1 MYTFYIGIRDEINK
15 LIQVYI
21 SANKL
26 RSSSFI
32 HEAVFDKREDEL
44 QLETAEIV
52 NVQKLLKKR
61 FYDCMEV

>member
-1 MYTFYIGIRDEINK
+1 MYAFYIGIRDEINK

-26 RSSSFI
+26 RPSSFV
-32 HEAVFDKREDEL
+32 HETVFDKREDEL
-44 QLETAEIV
+44 QPETAEIV

-61 FYDCMEV
+61 FYDCMEM

>member
-26 RSSSFI
+26 SSSSFV

-61 FYDCMEV
+61 FYDCMEM